1 MAKISKAERKIMAI
15 KEKYGVGKPNG
26 VLEDYKRLPFFK
38 VRRFI
43 LEADGRLLQLDNG
56 KVAFLS
62 MHDVG
67 LYFILNMLAKEDG
80 IHNSSRIIMADSDDI
95 KRMIKN
101 ILGKSKTDVHSSR
114 LIRSSF
120 LKLSAAKLINCDI
133 SGKDNKQ
140 VYRNIKIPHEQE
152 SYHTKG
158 FFKFYYVDTMKA
170 IEKIKDSN
178 KKLSVKDFLNLLGVY
193 MVSSLVFF
201 SERETN
207 YLGNGVVTIDY
218 AAPSKYANRI
228 DFTFG
233 LKLSGGVRKK
243 GVKEYMEFLEDLGL
257 VVSMNIDTE
266 MYQRQC
272 KCTLYTFSKNIK
284 QFYKII
290 EDIYCE
296 K

>member
-1 MAKISKAERKIMAI
+1 MVKISKAERKIMAI

-26 VLEDYKRLPFFK
+26 ILENYKSLPFFK
-38 VRRFI
+38 VRRFF
-43 LEADGRLLQLDNG
+43 LEADGRVIDMGNG
-56 KVAFLS
+56 ELSFLK
-62 MHDVG
+62 MQDVG
-67 LYFILNMLAKEDG
+67 LYFLLNMLAQEDG
-80 IHNSSRIIMADSDDI
+80 VRNNSYIMMADSDDI
-95 KRMIKN
+95 KRMIKM
-101 ILGKSKTDVHSSR
+101 LLEKTKTDTHSANI
-114 LIRSSF
+114 IRDSF
-120 LKLSAAKLINCDI
+120 KKLMAAKLIDCDV
-133 SGKDNKQ
+133 SDNNKQ
-140 VYRNIKIPHEQE
+140 AYSNIKIPHEHE
-152 SYHTKG
+152 VYKAKG
-158 FFKFYYVDTMKA
+158 FFKFYYTDVNKA
-170 IEKIKDSN
+170 IEKIASGD

-218 AAPSKYANRI
+218 SAPSKYANRI

-243 GVKEYMEFLEDLGL
+243 GVKEYMEILEDLGL
-257 VVSMNIDTE
+257 IVSMNIDTDV
-266 MYQRQC
+266 YQY
-272 KCTLYTFSKNIK
+272 KSTLYTFPKNIK